1 MLEYTPKSS
10 NAKTGLMFGLIIGL
24 IYCIS
29 LYMRYNIASSVIMI
43 AVITFLFYLIV
54 IGMLVACGMR
64 RRTELGGYI
73 ELKDAFQT
81 IFIAILVAEL
91 IYAVFNFIYLKFID
105 PHFFENMQTKMEAF
119 FEKTISDETRREES
133 LNKMRDQLEKQKN
146 ALNEPGKILLGY
158 LVSVAIT
165 GIFGLIAALIV
176 RKRKPEFELDQ
187 PVS

>member
-29 LYMRYNIASSVIMI
+29 LYLRYNVASSIIMAFVI
-43 AVITFLFYLIV
+43 VFLFYLIV
-54 IGMLVACGMR
+54 IGMLVFCGMR
-64 RRTELGGYI
+64 RRSELGGYI

-81 IFIAILVAEL
+81 IFIAILIAEL
-91 IYAVFNFIYLKFID
+91 IYTIFNFIYLKYID
-105 PHFFENMQTKMEAF
+105 PHYFEHFQTKMEDF
-119 FEKTISDETRREES
+119 LERTISDETRREES
-133 LNKMRDQLEKQKN
+133 LNRMREQLEKQKN
-146 ALNEPGKILLGY
+146 GLTFKGIFLGY
-158 LVSVAIT
+158 LVWVAIT

>member
-1 MLEYTPKSS
+1 MSELTSKST
-10 NAKTGLMFGLIIGL
+10 NAKTGLTFGLIIGL

-29 LYMRYNIASSVIMI
+29 LFLRYNATSSPIMFG
-43 AVITFLFYLIV
+43 VITFLFYLVV
-54 IGMLVACGMR
+54 IGMLIVCGFR

-73 ELKDAFQT
+73 DLKNAFQT

-91 IYAVFNFIYLKFID
+91 IYVIFNVIYLKFVD
-105 PHFFENMQTKMEAF
+105 PHFFENWQTKMEAF
-119 FEKTISDETRREES
+119 LERTIKDDTKRDEALDNFR
-133 LNKMRDQLEKQKN
+133 KQMEKQKEKGLT
-146 ALNEPGKILLGY
+146 ASGILIGY

-187 PVS
+187 PQP